1 MFQSLPDLLNH
12 ILDEINYLINDS
24 EALSEDLFMRDERLK
39 RAFSRSLEII
49 GEASK
54 LIPEEFK
61 KKYPEVAWKMMARM
75 RDRLI
80 HHYFG
85 VDYPMIWDTVK
96 HDIPE
101 LKTQIENILKAVQ
114 LDELSRDR

>member
-1 MFQSLPDLLNH
+1 
-12 ILDEINYLINDS
+12 
-24 EALSEDLFMRDERLK
+24 MRDERLK

-61 KKYPEVAWKMMARM
+61 KKHPEVAWKMMARM

-96 HDIPE
+96 NDIPE
-101 LKTQIENILKAVQ
+101 LKLQIESILRIAQANK
-114 LDELSRDR
+114 LNRDE